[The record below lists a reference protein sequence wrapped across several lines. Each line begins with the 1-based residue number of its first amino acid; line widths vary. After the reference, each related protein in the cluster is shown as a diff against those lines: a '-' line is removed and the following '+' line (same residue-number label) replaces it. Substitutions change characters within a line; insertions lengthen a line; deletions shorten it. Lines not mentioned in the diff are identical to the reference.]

1 MLFFGRGNPNLIA
14 KKRDKVVFCCT
25 DMYAEPGS
33 ESGTPPRSRKG
44 HHSGRGELS
53 DRKAPEHG
61 PRTGKGHTYYFV
73 SKLLPPPKKILLP
86 CLAGQGGHGPQ
97 EGRAGERAAAGDG
110 AGRGQEPAGGAGGEK
125 NANSWFA
132 SKTRENARFLKAG
145 L

>member
-1 MLFFGRGNPNLIA
+1 MLFFGRGNRNLIA

-73 SKLLPPPKKILLP
+73 SKLLPPQKKKSCSRVLQAKAALARKKGELESALL
-86 CLAGQGGHGPQ
+86 LATELAEVRSQREEQ
-97 EGRAGERAAAGDG
+97 EVKKMPIVGLHQKHA
-110 AGRGQEPAGGAGGEK
+110 
-125 NANSWFA
+125 
-132 SKTRENARFLKAG
+132 KTHVS
-145 L
+145 